1 MKILTFDIEDW
12 FHLLDNDSTKTEIE
26 WGKYESRIH
35 QNMDKIYSAL
45 DKTNTKASF
54 FVVGWMAEKY
64 PEVIREISKKGYDVG
79 SHTHLHQLVYEQDRN
94 TFFNDVEKS
103 IKTIEDCTGKKVTMF
118 RAPGFSITEQNKWAF
133 EVLYELGIEIDSS
146 VFPVKRTHGGMPS
159 YGVSKP
165 SFLEYNGIKLK
176 EFPINTKTVL
186 GKEIIFS
193 GGGYF
198 RLMPYSLLKKWTENS
213 SYVMSYMHP
222 RDLDPDQPIIKELSV
237 LRKIKSYVGLKSAEI
252 KFEKWL
258 LDFKF
263 MDISTANEQIDW
275 VNVEK
280 VKL

>member
-35 QNMDKIYSAL
+35 QNMDRIYSAL